1 MKKRGLSLLLT
12 LALLLGLCSPAGGLV
27 PSAQAAGST
36 YGVLTY
42 TIDTDQKTVTITG
55 CAEDAS
61 GSVVVP
67 AMIEGYPVTRI
78 GKSAFKDYDRITS
91 VVLPEGLERIEADAF
106 YGTGVFNRDLEINI
120 PTTVRSIGTTAFADT
135 SIQDI
140 VIPEGVTYIEDYT
153 FFNCH
158 SLRSITIPRNV
169 LAIGPWAF
177 SGCSKLCDVYYE
189 GTEAEWDQIAIG
201 AYNSG
206 LTAAT
211 LHFASSGEPEEVT
224 LPTPTLQGVENKT
237 DGICLT
243 WNADFYLPGIGMST
257 LGYQVLRKTDG
268 GSWKTIATLPDLSTG
283 SYTDTDVE
291 MGKTYTYTVRLFVG
305 DRLGDYDSTGKTIT
319 RLAVVTYTDVYPN
332 TDLGWP
338 VVNNYVGFG
347 LEEGYH
353 TPRERYYEVLGTTVW
368 EKFKT
373 ELRHI
378 PAWGGACYGMSLL
391 AAAQYNG
398 QISLGS
404 YFSQTTGDDL
414 ADFGFTGTT
423 FYGGKRYVAQMTD
436 ETVFQLIERAQL
448 LQYSEVLQTARL
460 YLDEDSCIEALVNYV
475 RTDNSKP
482 LLLGMSSLDFGHAV
496 LTYPKV
502 DPVDLGDGRYAVMLY
517 DPNTPQVGDN
527 ILSTYLAEGT
537 LHRFYTAGI
546 SYLVLD
552 TKKNSWAYYN
562 AYKDDWESADYW
574 PQKTLE
580 VYDVSKLPS
589 SVFKQTV
596 ERAGSFLMV
605 SQEQLDN
612 AATVSVILGKDGV
625 PVLTVTKGKVDYD
638 SSLVKGY
645 TWPTDRSDTLFV
657 WLEDDCDAI
666 TIQGDGFVGLYCD
679 GDTLYNA
686 SVQGKAAVSFGD
698 GQATASAD
706 ERGTAFVAI
715 QRDAKTKTGG
725 PAVSSETTLAAG
737 EDFTLE
743 LSKDGTP
750 SLDGPD
756 GQKYDMVL
764 EKNGTTTEK
773 NNVTEDGLTTP
784 TVGPFSFTD
793 VTAKDWFYEAVK
805 YAYENELMSGTS
817 TTAFTPNGTMSRAML
832 ATGLYRMEGEP
843 EVSYS
848 VSIHG
853 GEGEVVDPD
862 PYIGDFT
869 DVKPDMWY
877 SDAIMW
883 ANQQGIVSGYSED
896 TFGTNDPVTREQL
909 VTMLFRYAQ
918 TKTNSFIFQDY
929 SNYKDANQVSPW
941 ASKAMRWAMGHDII
955 SGTSRTTLS
964 PQNTATRAQCATIL
978 MRFLEQ

>member
-12 LALLLGLCSPAGGLV
+12 LALLLGLCSPAAGLV
-27 PSAQAAGST
+27 PAAQAAYVRGDLERLGNPDIHYT
-36 YGVLTY
+36 RDDDRVLTL
-42 TIDTDQKTVTITG
+42 T
-55 CAEDAS
+55 
-61 GSVVVP
+61 
-67 AMIEGYPVTRI
+67 
-78 GKSAFKDYDRITS
+78 
-91 VVLPEGLERIEADAF
+91 
-106 YGTGVFNRDLEINI
+106 GTGAI
-120 PTTVRSIGTTAFADT
+120 PAEPSRAGVCPFHSVSDALNAMDGMKKIVIGEGITSIGTRFFHDARDCTEISLPSTLVSIGAGAF
-135 SIQDI
+135 
-140 VIPEGVTYIEDYT
+140 EDAQ
-153 FFNCH
+153 
-158 SLRSITIPRNV
+158 SLTSITIPRNV
-169 LAIGPWAF
+169 IEIGEGAF
-177 SGCSKLCDVYYE
+177 SGCSELCDVYYE

-201 AYNSG
+201 DYNSG

-211 LHFASSGEPEEVT
+211 LHFASSGEPEEIT

-243 WNADFYLPGIGMST
+243 WNADFYLPGIDVDT

-268 GSWKTIATLPDLSTG
+268 GSWKTIATLTDLSTG
-283 SYTDTDVE
+283 AYTDTDVE
-291 MGKTYTYTVRLFVG
+291 MGKSYTYTVRIFAG

-378 PAWGGACYGMSLL
+378 PTWGGACYGMSLL

-398 QISLGS
+398 QISLDS

-436 ETVFQLIERAQL
+436 QTVFQLIERAQL
-448 LQYSEVLQTARL
+448 LQYSEDLQKARL

-552 TKKNSWAYYN
+552 TKKNHWAYYN
-562 AYKDDWESADYW
+562 AYKDDWESAYYW

-706 ERGTAFVAI
+706 ERGTAFVAV

-725 PAVSSETTLAAG
+725 PAASSETTLAAG

-756 GQKYDMVL
+756 GQKYDVVL

-817 TTAFTPNGTMSRAML
+817 ATAFTPNGTMSRAML
-832 ATGLYRMEGEP
+832 ATVLYRMEGEP

-848 VSIHG
+848 MTIHC
-853 GEGEVVDPD
+853 GEGVDPD

-883 ANQQGIVSGYSED
+883 ANQQGIVSGYDED

-909 VTMLFRYAQ
+909 VTMLFRYAK
-918 TKTNSFIFQDY
+918 TKTNSFIYQDY
-929 SNYKDANQVSPW
+929 SNYKDAKQVSPW